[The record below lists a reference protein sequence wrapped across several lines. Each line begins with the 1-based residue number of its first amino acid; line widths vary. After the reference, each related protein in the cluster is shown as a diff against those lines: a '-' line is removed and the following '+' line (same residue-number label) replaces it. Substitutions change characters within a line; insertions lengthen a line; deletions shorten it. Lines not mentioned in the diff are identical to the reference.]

1 MIWRR
6 CSMNEIELIESL
18 KRLCPSNDSVI
29 LGIDDDAAILKA
41 TLRESLVCADMLM
54 DGSHFLLNEAG
65 PERIGHKALAVNLSD
80 IAAMGGRALSAFVS
94 LALPK
99 HLAHEAFLLPFY
111 RGMSALARE
120 FDVAIAGG
128 DTNIWNGPL
137 VVNVTVLG
145 EAHAKGPVRR
155 STAKAGDRIFV
166 TGPLGNSIEGHHL
179 SFRPRLDEAKQ
190 LMDEFTLNS
199 MMDISD
205 GLGKD
210 LRTICRQ
217 SAVGARIDRAAIP
230 IRDTLKNHPD
240 ALQKAFCDGEDF
252 ELCFTL
258 SEVEAQRL
266 LGDQSFAYCR
276 AIGRISEGQDIL
288 WSDDL
293 SPILWQG
300 FEHQS

>member
-18 KRLCPSNDSVI
+18 KRLCPSNESVI

-41 TLRESLVCADMLM
+41 TLRESLICADMLM
-54 DGSHFLLNEAG
+54 DGSHFLLNAAG

-99 HLAHEAFLLPFY
+99 HLANEAFLLPFY

-145 EAHAKGPVRR
+145 EAHPKGSIRR

-230 IRDTLKNHPD
+230 IRSTLKNHPD
-240 ALQKAFCDGEDF
+240 ALKKA
-252 ELCFTL
+252 
-258 SEVEAQRL
+258 
-266 LGDQSFAYCR
+266 
-276 AIGRISEGQDIL
+276 
-288 WSDDL
+288 
-293 SPILWQG
+293 
-300 FEHQS
+300 